1 MIEPI
6 TPAEL
11 EALRAAL
18 APAPLAFRKRLV
30 RMLIEAMSDE
40 DDGTL
45 ELQAQVSGPKGA
57 RFMRQWEGGFRAV
70 GRSKK
75 P

>member
-1 MIEPI
+1 MTEPI
-6 TPAEL
+6 TPDEAAEL
-11 EALRAAL
+11 IAAL
-18 APAPLAFRKRLV
+18 APAPRAFRRRLV
-30 RMLIEAMSDE
+30 RMLIEAMADE

-45 ELQAQVSGPKGA
+45 DIQAQVSGPKGA